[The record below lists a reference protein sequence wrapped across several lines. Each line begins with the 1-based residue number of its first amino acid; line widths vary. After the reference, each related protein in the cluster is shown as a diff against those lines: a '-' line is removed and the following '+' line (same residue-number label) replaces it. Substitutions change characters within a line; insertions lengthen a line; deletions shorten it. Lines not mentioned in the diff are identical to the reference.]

1 MKTNS
6 RFLSVI
12 PLYRIGMIML
22 LVSAI
27 MLSCQKDETGSDP
40 LTEVEAPGFS
50 LKSLGG
56 DDISLSQMNG
66 KVVVL
71 FFLGNNCPSCRAA
84 ASNVESMLVTPFAN
98 YTDYQVLGLDTWD
111 GNASAVQSFKTVT
124 GVSFPLLLNASG
136 VAAKFK
142 TTYDRIFVIDKTGKI
157 VFSGT
162 RGAASDIAAAKQK
175 VEMLVEV
182 IALNPDPDPVVDPDP
197 VDPDP
202 VVVGD
207 APDFTLNSLETGEVK
222 LADHLGKAIVLFFFG
237 NNCPS
242 CKAAAPNIESMLS
255 APFKDNDK
263 YLILG
268 LDTWNG
274 NANSLQAFKTS
285 TGVTFPLL
293 LNASSVATAYG
304 TTYDRIV
311 VIDKAGNV
319 VFKGSRG
326 AANDVAAVKEKVEEI
341 LGK

>member
-1 MKTNS
+1 
-6 RFLSVI
+6 
-12 PLYRIGMIML
+12 
-22 LVSAI
+22 
-27 MLSCQKDETGSDP
+27 MLSCQKDETDTDP
-40 LTEVEAPGFS
+40 LTDVEAPDFS

-56 DDISLSQMNG
+56 DDISLSQLNG

-84 ASNVESMLVTPFAN
+84 APSVESMLVTPFAN

-111 GNASAVQSFKTVT
+111 GNSSAVQSFKTVT

-142 TTYDRIFVIDKTGKI
+142 TTYDRILVIDKTGKI

-175 VEMLVEV
+175 VETLVEN
-182 IALNPDPDPVVDPDP
+182 IAVNPDPDP

-202 VVVGD
+202 IVAGD
-207 APDFTLNSLETGEVK
+207 APDFKLNSLENGEVK

-311 VIDKAGNV
+311 VIDKDGNV
-319 VFKGSRG
+319 AFKGSRG